1 MTKDEMVGGIIDP
14 MNMSLNK
21 FQEIVK
27 DREAWCAAVHG
38 MAKSRTDLATE
49 QHESCTYVYFGK
61 SVISGNDVLPSSN
74 TASSL
79 VAIFEEQFCYI

>member
-1 MTKDEMVGGIIDP
+1 MVGGIIDP

-38 MAKSRTDLATE
+38 MAKSWTDLATE
-49 QHESCTYVYFGK
+49 QHESCTCVYFGK

-74 TASSL
+74 IASSL
-79 VAIFEEQFCYI
+79 VAIFEEEFCWI